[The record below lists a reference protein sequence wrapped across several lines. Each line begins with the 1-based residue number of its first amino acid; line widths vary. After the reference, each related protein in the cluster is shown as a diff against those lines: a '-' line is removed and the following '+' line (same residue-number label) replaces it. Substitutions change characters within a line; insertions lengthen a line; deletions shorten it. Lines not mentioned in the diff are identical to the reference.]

1 MITSQK
7 NFRWVAG
14 AAAAIALTVVGVAAM
29 RAQAGPN
36 QAPPS
41 GQARPPRP
49 GPGGGRGFGGPFG
62 GGPLGG
68 ALMPRVP
75 DLTDAQRD
83 QMRAI
88 ADRHQADIR
97 PLMETLRDAQIALE
111 DAIVANPTDEATIRL
126 KSADVA
132 FAEAD
137 FAVARAQVYAEVAA
151 LLTPDQRQKLQ
162 EQRERMRQRRAN
174 GPPARGR

>member
-29 RAQAGPN
+29 RQAGPN

-49 GPGGGRGFGGPFG
+49 GPGGGRGFGAPFG

-68 ALMPRVP
+68 GLMPRVP

-88 ADRHQADIR
+88 AERHQADIR
-97 PLMETLRDAQIALE
+97 PLMETLRAAQIALE

-151 LLTPDQRQKLQ
+151 LLTPEQLQKLQ
-162 EQRERMRQRRAN
+162 AQREQMRQRRTN